1 MRAEIVVNLGGR
13 AAEELVYGD
22 SLGHYSGMDSWEAKA
37 KEIKM
42 TRKQKRAARERARK
56 MKQFEDLDDA
66 AVNGAYNKTR
76 ICYHEIGHCLMVTC
90 VASAT
95 SDGLTQHWAKRPET
109 RAAMHAEIVIKLG
122 GRAAEEHIYRVS
134 LGHYSDMDH
143 WEAKAKKEGTYGYG
157 NWGVLC
163 GHEVEGCDHTA
174 YGRPYI
180 DGPPFGDGYV
190 VGCGVSLATCQ
201 IIYTL
206 NGQRLG

>member
-37 KEIKM
+37 KEV
-42 TRKQKRAARERARK
+42 
-56 MKQFEDLDDA
+56 LP
-66 AVNGAYNKTR
+66 
-76 ICYHEIGHCLMVTC
+76 
-90 VASAT
+90 T